1 MAGETL
7 MFRKG
12 TQQALKNLAITPGA
26 ISITIDEPGMYIDL
40 PAGHGHAADY
50 RVRIGDVITVKTLKE
65 LEELK
70 ANPNNISP
78 EDLYVNNDE
87 NDTLDLHL
95 NEYSKSA
102 LYYVEDH
109 NMLLKYNGT
118 NFVWVNNVSDL
129 RDLIA
134 GLRYDVDAL
143 TAVVGEAADGDKEA
157 TGLFKKI
164 DDETA
169 RATEAEAD
177 LQAQINALTGTG
189 SDSDL
194 TLTSLKAALD
204 QEIANREAKDVL
216 QDAATNGLVD
226 DVQQAQADIEVLEGV
241 EAGHYQELKTAIE
254 TEAGRADTAEKANAS
269 AIEALAG
276 TVAGNKTAIEG
287 AVAGLQANVE
297 SEVERVEGLITA
309 ETAARETAVSGV
321 DTKLTNE
328 VNRATQAEEGISAV
342 ADAAKKIA
350 DTNALAISGIQGD
363 IVDINAA
370 ITTEAS
376 TARDAEAALG
386 ARIKAFEDKA
396 LVEES
401 DLTDIVKD
409 INGLKSTVGGH
420 TTSIAQH
427 NEDILGLTNALNA
440 EINTNRDTAIN
451 AAKIAKTE
459 LQGKI
464 DAEVTAREEAI
475 EKEVEDR
482 DAAIEAALDPVNEA
496 LSGHTESISTLTKGL
511 EDEIARADAAEKVN
525 AKAISDEVKA
535 REDAVKAVNDIV
547 GKDAEGDVAATGLF
561 KKIADEATRAKG
573 VEGGLQQAINQE
585 VSDRQKAVSDE
596 ATARGTAISTALQQA
611 KDYTDSK
618 LEAANAMHYKGSVAA
633 WEDLP
638 TTGVEAGWTYVVSG
652 TGFVQDG
659 QQYYP
664 GDLIVADA
672 DQGTDATYAGGW
684 THVSTGYDAHLEQEM
699 TVASN
704 ADNEAKVQLSSV
716 SGADNGNFTIKADAA
731 SNLKLN
737 LADNV
742 ITVSMAWADFGE

>member
-40 PAGHGHAADY
+40 PAGHGHAANY

-70 ANPNNISP
+70 ANPNNIAP
-78 EDLYVNNDE
+78 EDLYINNDE
-87 NDTLDLHL
+87 NDTLDHHL

-143 TAVVGEAADGDKEA
+143 TAVVGEAADGDNEA

-164 DDETA
+164 ADETA
-169 RATEAEAD
+169 RAEGVEAD
-177 LQAQINALTGTG
+177 LQAQINALAGTEG
-189 SDSDL
+189 DSDL
-194 TLTSLKAALD
+194 TLTSLKATLD
-204 QEIANREAKDVL
+204 QEIANREAKDLL
-216 QDAATNGLVD
+216 QDAATNGALSAA
-226 DVQQAQADIEVLEGV
+226 QQAQNEVDALEGV
-241 EAGHYQELKTAIE
+241 EDAHYKEVKQAIAD
-254 TEAGRADTAEKANAS
+254 EASRADIAEKANAS
-269 AIEALAG
+269 AIEALTT
-276 TVAGNKTAIEG
+276 TVANNKTAIES
-287 AVAGLQANVE
+287 AVAGVQANVE
-297 SEVERVEGLITA
+297 SEIDRVEGLISA
-309 ETAARETAVSGV
+309 ETTARESAVSAV
-321 DTKLTNE
+321 DSKLTNE
-328 VNRATQAEEGISAV
+328 VNRATGEEAAIRAIAESAS
-342 ADAAKKIA
+342 ATASANNTAIA
-350 DTNALAISGIQGD
+350 TMQNDM
-363 IVDINAA
+363 VDINAA
-370 ITTEAS
+370 IESEAT
-376 TARDAEAALG
+376 TARAAEEALG
-386 ARIKAFEDKA
+386 VRIKAIEDMA

-440 EINTNRDTAIN
+440 EINTNRDAAIK
-451 AAKIAKTE
+451 AAKEE

-464 DAEVTAREEAI
+464 DAEKTAREQAI
-475 EKEVEDR
+475 EKEVADR
-482 DAAIEAALDPVNEA
+482 NTAITNALNPVNQT
-496 LSGHTESISTLTKGL
+496 LSGHTESIGTLTKGL
-511 EDEIARADAAEKVN
+511 EDEIARADAAEKAN
-525 AKAISDEVKA
+525 AKAISDEIKA

-547 GKDAEGDVAATGLF
+547 GKDAEGNAAATGLF
-561 KKIADEATRAKG
+561 KKIADEAERAKG
-573 VEGGLQQAINQE
+573 VEGGLQQAITQE
-585 VSDRQKAVSDE
+585 VADRKQAVSDE
-596 ATARGTAISTALQQA
+596 AAARGTAISTALQQA

-618 LEAANAMHYKGSVAA
+618 LEAANAMHYKGSVEA
-633 WEDLP
+633 WENLP
-638 TTGVEAGWTYVVSG
+638 TTKVEAGWTYVVSG

-672 DQGTDATYAGGW
+672 DQGADAVYAGGW

-699 TVASN
+699 TVASTV
-704 ADNEAKVQLSSV
+704 ANEAKVQLSSV

-731 SNLKLN
+731 SNLKLD

>member
-12 TQQALKNLAITPGA
+12 TQQALKTLAITPGA

-70 ANPNNISP
+70 ANPDSISP
-78 EDLYVNNDE
+78 KDLYIND
-87 NDTLDLHL
+87 NKSDTLDNHL

-129 RDLIA
+129 RDLIN
-134 GLRYDVDAL
+134 GLRDDVNAL

-157 TGLFKKI
+157 TGLFKAI
-164 DDETA
+164 ADETT
-169 RATEAEAD
+169 RATGIEAD
-177 LQAQINALTGTG
+177 LQAQINALAGTEG
-189 SDSDL
+189 DSDL
-194 TLTSLKAALD
+194 TLTALKKALD
-204 QEIANREAKDVL
+204 EEVKNREAKDVL

-226 DVQQAQADIEVLEGV
+226 DVQQAQADIEALEGV
-241 EAGHYQELKTAIE
+241 EAGHYQELKKAIE
-254 TEAGRADTAEKANAS
+254 DEADRADAAEKVNAG

-276 TVAGNKTAIEG
+276 TVAGNKTAIE
-287 AVAGLQANVE
+287 ATVAGVQENVA
-297 SEVERVEGLITA
+297 SEVERIEGLITA
-309 ETAARETAVSGV
+309 ETTARGTAISGL
-321 DTKLTNE
+321 DTKITNE
-328 VNRATQAEEGISAV
+328 TERATQAEQGIRDTATSAKNT
-342 ADAAKKIA
+342 ADA
-350 DTNALAISGIQGD
+350 NALAIAGINNS
-363 IVDINAA
+363 ITNINAA
-370 ITTEAS
+370 IDEEEKRAI
-376 TARDAEAALG
+376 AAEGALG
-386 ARIKAFEDKA
+386 TRIKAFEDKA

-401 DLTDIVKD
+401 DLTDIKKD
-409 INGLKSTVGGH
+409 INDLKGTVGGH

-440 EINTNRDTAIN
+440 EINTNRDAAIS
-451 AAKIAKTE
+451 AAKTE

-464 DAEVTAREEAI
+464 DAEKTAREQAI
-475 EKEVEDR
+475 EKEVTDR
-482 DAAIEAALDPVNEA
+482 NTAITNALSPVNQT
-496 LSGHTESISTLTKGL
+496 LSGHTESIGTLTEGL
-511 EDEIARADAAEKVN
+511 ADEIERASAAEQAN
-525 AKAISDEVKA
+525 AKAISDETKA
-535 REDAVKAVNDIV
+535 REAAIKGISDVV
-547 GKDAEGDVAATGLF
+547 GKAAEGNAAATGLF
-561 KKIADEATRAKG
+561 KEIADEATRAKG
-573 VEGGLQQAINQE
+573 VEGGLQQAIAQE
-585 VSDRQKAVSDE
+585 VTDRQKAVSDE
-596 ATARGTAISTALQQA
+596 ATARGTAISAALQQA

-618 LEAANAMHYKGSVAA
+618 LDAANAMHYKGSVEA

-638 TTGVEAGWTYVVSG
+638 TTKVEAGWTYVVSG

-672 DQGTDATYAGGW
+672 DQGADAVYAGGW

-699 TVASN
+699 TVASTV
-704 ADNEAKVQLSSV
+704 ANEAKVKLSSV

-731 SNLKLN
+731 SNLKLD

>member
-40 PAGHGHAADY
+40 PAGHGHAANY

-70 ANPNNISP
+70 ANPNNIAP
-78 EDLYVNNDE
+78 EDLYINNDE
-87 NDTLDLHL
+87 NDTLDHHL

-164 DDETA
+164 AEETA
-169 RATEAEAD
+169 RATGVEAD
-177 LQAQINALTGTG
+177 LQAQINALAGTEG
-189 SDSDL
+189 DSDL
-194 TLTSLKAALD
+194 TLTSLKATLD
-204 QEIANREAKDVL
+204 QEIANREAKDLL
-216 QDAATNGLVD
+216 QDAATS
-226 DVQQAQADIEVLEGV
+226 EVLEAANQAQSEVDALELV
-241 EAGHYQELKTAIE
+241 EAGHYQELKTAIAD
-254 TEAGRADTAEKANAS
+254 EAATARAAEQANAS
-269 AIEALAG
+269 AIEALTT
-276 TVAGNKTAIEG
+276 TVANNKTAIEST
-287 AVAGLQANVE
+287 VAGVQENVA

-309 ETAARETAVSGV
+309 EVSARESAVSAV
-321 DTKLTNE
+321 DSKLTNE
-328 VNRATQAEEGISAV
+328 VNRATGEEAAIRAIAESAS
-342 ADAAKKIA
+342 ATASANNTAIA
-350 DTNALAISGIQGD
+350 TMQNDM
-363 IVDINAA
+363 VDINAA
-370 ITTEAS
+370 IEAEAT
-376 TARDAEAALG
+376 TARAAEEALG
-386 ARIKAFEDKA
+386 TRIKAFEDKA

-427 NEDILGLTNALNA
+427 GEDIVELTNALNA
-440 EINTNRDTAIN
+440 EINTDRDAAIEV
-451 AAKIAKTE
+451 ARKA
-459 LQGKI
+459 LQDNI
-464 DAEVTAREEAI
+464 DAEAKARGEAI
-475 EKEVEDR
+475 EKEVTDR
-482 DAAIEAALDPVNEA
+482 NTAITNALTPVNQT
-496 LSGHTESISTLTKGL
+496 LNSHTESIGTLTQGL
-511 EDEIARADAAEKVN
+511 ADEIARADAAEKAN
-525 AKAISDEVKA
+525 AKAISDEVDARKA
-535 REDAVKAVNDIV
+535 AVKAVSDVV
-547 GKDAEGDVAATGLF
+547 GEAAKDGAAATGLF
-561 KKIADEATRAKG
+561 KEIADEATRAKG
-573 VEGGLQQAINQE
+573 VESGLQQAITQE
-585 VSDRQKAVSDE
+585 IADRQQAVSDE

-618 LEAANAMHYKGSVAA
+618 LEAANAMHYKGSVEA
-633 WEDLP
+633 WDSLP

-672 DQGTDATYAGGW
+672 DQGADAVYAGGW

-699 TVASN
+699 TVASTV
-704 ADNEAKVQLSSV
+704 ANEAKVQLSSV

-731 SNLKLN
+731 SNLKLD
-737 LADNV
+737 LDDNV
-742 ITVSMAWADFGE
+742 ITVSMTWADFGV